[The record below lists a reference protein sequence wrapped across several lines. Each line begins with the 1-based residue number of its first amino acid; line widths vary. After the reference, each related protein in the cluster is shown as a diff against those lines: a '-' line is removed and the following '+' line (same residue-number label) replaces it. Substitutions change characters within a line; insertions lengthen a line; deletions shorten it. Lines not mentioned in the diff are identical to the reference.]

1 MAALATLFASCSND
15 DEVTQVATPI
25 KVSASIAATRA
36 GYSNDNLPQTFYL
49 TITGNGD
56 TDYTNVS
63 MTKGEN
69 NLYAPTDGSKLLW
82 ATTNYDGVNISA
94 YTADITQGFAVQT
107 NQSSEASLE
116 ASDLLGATKNGTTG
130 NGATIES
137 NGAINIAFNHLLAKL
152 NIHFSFNKE
161 YEALTMDKISAIS
174 LHGVHTQG
182 TYSEGVLTTAE
193 ATGDI
198 EPYTTTNASGMTAEA
213 IFFPTLDG
221 DSSPTLTFTLT
232 ESESVT
238 KNYSTVP
245 NVDSYAFINNG
256 ENYEEREVTVYVAS
270 GMRNTFL
277 NYCPEGSWTTTY
289 PWKTLEDANRI
300 IIVE

>member
-1 MAALATLFASCSND
+1 MRKIRLLTMAALATLFASCSND
-15 DEVTQVATPI
+15 DEVTQAATPI

-49 TITGNGD
+49 SIAGNGD

-107 NQSSEASLE
+107 NQSSEANLE
-116 ASDLLGATKNGTTG
+116 ASDLLGATKNGTSS

-174 LHGVHTQG
+174 LNGVHTQG
-182 TYSEGVLTTAE
+182 TYSEGVLTTAA

-198 EPYTTTNASGMTAEA
+198 EPYTTTNASGMMAEA

-221 DSSPTLTFTLT
+221 DSNPTLTFTLT
-232 ESESVT
+232 ESENVT
-238 KNYSTVP
+238 KNYSTTVTLP
-245 NVDSYAFINNG
+245 AAGLQAGYAYSLDVKIGATEVELSSIQTIGLTGWGTPDSDYDHDI
-256 ENYEEREVTVYVAS
+256 
-270 GMRNTFL
+270 
-277 NYCPEGSWTTTY
+277 
-289 PWKTLEDANRI
+289 KQ
-300 IIVE
+300 

>member
-15 DEVTQVATPI
+15 DEVTQAATPI

-49 TITGNGD
+49 SIAGNGD

-107 NQSSEASLE
+107 NQSSEANLE
-116 ASDLLGATKNGTTG
+116 ASDLLGATKNGTSS

-174 LHGVHTQG
+174 LNGVHTQG
-182 TYSEGVLTTAE
+182 TYSEGVLTTAA

-198 EPYTTTNASGMTAEA
+198 EPYTTTNASGMMAEA

-221 DSSPTLTFTLT
+221 DSNPTLTFTLT
-232 ESESVT
+232 ESENVT
-238 KNYSTVP
+238 KNYSTTVTLP
-245 NVDSYAFINNG
+245 AAGLQAGYAYSLDVKIGATEVELSSIQTIGLTGWGTPDSDYDHDI
-256 ENYEEREVTVYVAS
+256 
-270 GMRNTFL
+270 
-277 NYCPEGSWTTTY
+277 
-289 PWKTLEDANRI
+289 KQ
-300 IIVE
+300 